1 MYFYYWLNA
10 QPVDTTYL
18 HEGNIRL
25 AHLEASFIS
34 FSAKSEVKVSA
45 GSESW
50 CWPGPAEY
58 S

>member
-1 MYFYYWLNA
+1 MYFYHWLNA
-10 QPVDTTYL
+10 QPILHIL

-34 FSAKSEVKVSA
+34 AKSEVKVSA

-50 CWPGPAEY
+50 PGPAEY

>member
-1 MYFYYWLNA
+1 MYFYHWLNA
-10 QPVDTTYL
+10 QPVLHIL

-25 AHLEASFIS
+25 AHLEASFIL

>member
-1 MYFYYWLNA
+1 MYFYHWLNA
-10 QPVDTTYL
+10 QPVLHIL

-50 CWPGPAEY
+50 PGPAEY